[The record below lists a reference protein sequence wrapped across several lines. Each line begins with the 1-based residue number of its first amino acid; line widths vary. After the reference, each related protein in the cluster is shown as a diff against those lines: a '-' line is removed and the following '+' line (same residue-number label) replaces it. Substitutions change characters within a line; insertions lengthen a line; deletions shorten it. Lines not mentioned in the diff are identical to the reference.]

1 MKQSLSDKIYNFVL
15 LVVIPLVVLLLP
27 LILVLLTKMKV
38 FYWGFTF
45 SWALSF
51 IMFIVGMVMCSNGI
65 EEKEICD
72 CTDCKCDIEECE
84 ACDKNS

>member
-1 MKQSLSDKIYNFVL
+1 MKQSLFDRVYGSIL
-15 LVVIPLVVLLLP
+15 LIIIPLFVLLLP
-27 LILVLLTKMKV
+27 LILSLITGNKD

-45 SWALSF
+45 SWLLSF
-51 IMFIVGMVMCSNGI
+51 TMFIVGMVMCSNGI

-84 ACDKNS
+84 AFDKK